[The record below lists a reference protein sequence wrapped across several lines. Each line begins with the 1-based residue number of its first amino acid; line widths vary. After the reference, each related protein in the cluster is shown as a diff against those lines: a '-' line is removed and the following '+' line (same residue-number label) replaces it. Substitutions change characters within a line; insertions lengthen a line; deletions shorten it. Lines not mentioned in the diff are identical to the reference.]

1 MANMEALKVGL
12 AALTDT
18 ELLRW
23 VQDTTD
29 PRVRELAKRL
39 DIALGELDIALGEL
53 DERDGSLAAAQLEIR
68 ELEAQIRS
76 LESEPE
82 L

>member
-39 DIALGELDIALGEL
+39 DIALGELD
-53 DERDGSLAAAQLEIR
+53 ERDGSLSAAQLEIR

-76 LESEPE
+76 LESESE